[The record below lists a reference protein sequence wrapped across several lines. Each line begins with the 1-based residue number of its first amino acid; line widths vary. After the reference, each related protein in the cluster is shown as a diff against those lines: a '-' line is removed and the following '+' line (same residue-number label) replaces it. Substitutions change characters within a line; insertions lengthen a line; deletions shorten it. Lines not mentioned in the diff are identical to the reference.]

1 MSQAEPNLTIYH
13 SLLGYAIIQIPDFLA
28 SVYAYIEKW
37 IRNRRHLAFSENGNN
52 RSEGSSSPRPH
63 SLPSLAVSE
72 NRSNLSESSSSPH
85 PLTKGH
91 IVTGS
96 KIPRQVRN
104 IKNED
109 ISQRQRFSESNA
121 IAELREETNIK
132 IQKLEKLLEDNNRK
146 MENLHALGKR

>member
-1 MSQAEPNLTIYH
+1 M
-13 SLLGYAIIQIPDFLA
+13 A

-52 RSEGSSSPRPH
+52 RSEVSSSPRPR
-63 SLPSLAVSE
+63 SILSLAVSE
-72 NRSNLSESSSSPH
+72 NRSNLSESSSSLY

-96 KIPRQVRN
+96 KIPRLVRN

-109 ISQRQRFSESNA
+109 ISQKQRFTESNA

-132 IQKLEKLLEDNNRK
+132 IQKLEKLLEENNLK
-146 MENLHALGKR
+146 MENLHALGTR